1 MLTSCRRRQCVA
13 GRSYAEC
20 VEPAGRPAWD
30 RRHCKQVVEL
40 TPRVR
45 KDHPGWTDTAIDAA
59 SDSVRVTGWLSST
72 RITRIRSEFPEELFG
87 KSTRLRSSR
96 SGMGERGRFSAN
108 RLAAPGASSAASECA
123 HQTCNRL
130 GGTIIAHLDAERIL
144 AFAEGVLTDAS
155 RVWERATGEQWR
167 RLQLTLFPAGVT
179 YEPREE
185 GRPRTAVTCLA
196 FNALATP
203 REAESTMV
211 ALRGFEPRFDG

>member
-1 MLTSCRRRQCVA
+1 MNSSDLLSAGRDPGGGARGPAGFVRDPMLTSCRRRQCVA

-108 RLAAPGASSAASECA
+108 RLAAPAASSAASECA

-130 GGTIIAHLDAERIL
+130 GGTVIEHLDVERIL

-155 RVWERATGEQWR
+155 PYGSAP
-167 RLQLTLFPAGVT
+167 LASSGV
-179 YEPREE
+179 
-185 GRPRTAVTCLA
+185 G
-196 FNALATP
+196 
-203 REAESTMV
+203 SS
-211 ALRGFEPRFDG
+211 

>member
-1 MLTSCRRRQCVA
+1 
-13 GRSYAEC
+13 
-20 VEPAGRPAWD
+20 
-30 RRHCKQVVEL
+30 
-40 TPRVR
+40 
-45 KDHPGWTDTAIDAA
+45 
-59 SDSVRVTGWLSST
+59 
-72 RITRIRSEFPEELFG
+72 
-87 KSTRLRSSR
+87 
-96 SGMGERGRFSAN
+96 MGERGRFSAN

-130 GGTIIAHLDAERIL
+130 GGTVIEHLDVERIL

-185 GRPRTAVTCLA
+185 ARPPIAVTCLA
-196 FNALATP
+196 IDALATP

>member
-108 RLAAPGASSAASECA
+108 RLAAPAASSAASEVRAPDVQPARRDRHRAPGCGA
-123 HQTCNRL
+123 HPRVRRRRAHRRQPSMGARHWRAVASAPADPLPRWRDVRTARRRQATNRRDL
-130 GGTIIAHLDAERIL
+130 PCVQRVGDPARGGIND
-144 AFAEGVLTDAS
+144 GS
-155 RVWERATGEQWR
+155 ATGI
-167 RLQLTLFPAGVT
+167 
-179 YEPREE
+179 
-185 GRPRTAVTCLA
+185 RTPV
-196 FNALATP
+196 
-203 REAESTMV
+203 
-211 ALRGFEPRFDG
+211 

>member
-108 RLAAPGASSAASECA
+108 RLAAPAASSAASEVRAPDVQPARRDRHRAPGCGA
-123 HQTCNRL
+123 HPRVRRGRAHRRQRL
-130 GGTIIAHLDAERIL
+130 
-144 AFAEGVLTDAS
+144 
-155 RVWERATGEQWR
+155 WERATGEQRR

-185 GRPRTAVTCLA
+185 GRPRIAVTCLA

>member
-45 KDHPGWTDTAIDAA
+45 KDRPGWTDTAIDAA

-108 RLAAPGASSAASECA
+108 RLAAPAASSAASECA

-130 GGTIIAHLDAERIL
+130 GGTVIEHLDVERIL

-155 RVWERATGEQWR
+155 RVWERATGEQRR

-185 GRPRTAVTCLA
+185 GRPRIAVTCLA